1 MVNRLYLPHSKGE
14 RNMKRVS
21 VMVLVLSALLLNG
34 SQVWSEVQ
42 VGMAASLPDA
52 VPVTSVASL
61 PDAAPVGPAAACTH
75 SHSVGGH
82 PLASCHAEV
91 FDDKDGNERSVSVYY
106 TLDTSADDHWIS
118 SDAQAQNVGD
128 WAREAWLRYEL
139 DADGVEPYH
148 TGCGSNIDI
157 LIRDGP
163 WGGIA
168 WWASSGDCEIG
179 INAGCVRGGGCQGTT
194 YHEMQHYEQYGF
206 DDCYDDWKSG
216 YSGNAEFIEG
226 YADYG
231 RSTVASAN
239 WYGGNAYDPH
249 TDMYDRSYG
258 NRFVIYLS
266 EQVSSGLGPNGSTS
280 DPWYRSNGMYEHYRE
295 CENQDTL
302 YVEDTIV
309 AKYTP
314 YSYKE
319 FFMNFFAANWA
330 MNWADQSSQPELQY
344 WEDDANAFA
353 SPTLDQDVS
362 MSGGTQSFAG
372 ESTPDHWAG
381 RYYQVRPQ
389 SGCPYLMVEVDGDPG
404 ATLGINIMGADTGAP
419 SVVRSAWVGQ
429 DFARTIAAYGVHDRV
444 VAAVNAF
451 SHNYSYD
458 VDFTCV
464 TPQLDIIEPRQ
475 TNFALVGDPASPI
488 AFLARFRVM
497 SGSTPVRGLPESSFT
512 FDAGGD
518 AVTVVAGTL
527 QEIGGG
533 EYWATLLPPTKPAGT
548 TFVDFG
554 ACLDGTICDAETNA
568 LLYVAPGNSD
578 IAILH
583 DASGSMKDEDVIG
596 EGTRLENAQKAA
608 TVWANLAQAGD
619 RYAVLDFSA
628 FDSPPG
634 CAPDCPFDIQTHLPR
649 TDITN
654 PGTQIAAIESAIAA
668 TSAREWTPVGQGLV
682 EAKDLLQAAPYSLN
696 PKYIILLSDGE
707 ENIKPMYAAVQ
718 AEIVSSGVVVNTI
731 TFGDGAGAPLM
742 AQIAADT
749 GGVYRYVPSSTGST
763 MLSDPADQ
771 PGSTFYPGPL
781 SLQDTYEYYD
791 TRAQG
796 AARVLHAFHTAVP
809 DQAWRLE
816 QLNVDKSV
824 NTLRLVAAG
833 KQADADLTGG
843 EGYQRKVEVL
853 PPSAGPREWIPIS
866 PPGQPAPPANWD
878 IRNSKYVDVLIVPNP
893 EEGLWQIR
901 TRYVYVIGAAGP
913 SAAGPPAVAPQALES
928 DFVVNGS
935 VQSTFRLEGRFLE
948 PYEDGL
954 GEVGQPLPILAAL
967 MGKTGTHAGASVS
980 ATIER
985 PGGTIKQI
993 QLWDDGEHGDGAA
1006 GDGLYGNTYWL
1017 TTVGGSYNVQ
1027 IEATFPD
1034 PNAPATELR
1043 REWLGG
1049 FWIKGQPGDDDDDR
1063 IPTWWERL
1071 FPCMDPK
1078 KYDSQDDPD
1087 KDGLN
1092 NWQEWENNTDPC
1104 DPDTDDGGENDG
1116 SEVKGGRDPHWPGD
1130 DRVPPILHFSV
1141 RPLSQAALIRWT
1153 PHISFTNMF
1162 LRGAGRDDIPMGT
1175 TGAYTV
1181 GLNNDQAYSL
1191 QIYGQTDDGTG
1202 GPTDP
1207 APVTPKAD
1215 PDPPSGVVFI
1225 NDDAPSTKVKEVTL
1239 RLTATDEPLGGMP
1252 SPGSAATIADRW
1264 MAANEV
1270 SGAVEMRISNDST
1283 MAGAAWE
1290 PLAATVNWVL
1300 DGDPGDMCYVYAQF
1314 RDGVENESIVIFDA
1328 ILLEPLKVYL
1338 PTILKGFG
1346 P

>member
-1 MVNRLYLPHSKGE
+1 
-14 RNMKRVS
+14 MKRVS
-21 VMVLVLSALLLNG
+21 VIVLVLSLLLLNG
-34 SQVWSEVQ
+34 SQVFSEIKI
-42 VGMAASLPDA
+42 S
-52 VPVTSVASL
+52 TVASL
-61 PDAAPVGPAAACTH
+61 EDATPVTPAAACTH

-82 PLASCHAEV
+82 PLGSCHAEV
-91 FDDKDGNERSVSVYY
+91 FSDKDGNSRSVSVYY

-118 SDAQAQNVGD
+118 SDAQAQDVGD

-139 DADGVEPYH
+139 DANGVEPYH
-148 TGCGSNIDI
+148 TGCDSNIDI

-179 INAGCVRGGGCQGTT
+179 INAPCVRGGGCQGTT

-206 DDCYDDWKSG
+206 DDCYDDWKPG
-216 YSGNAEFIEG
+216 YDGNAEFIEG

-231 RSTVASAN
+231 RSTVVSAN
-239 WYGGNAYDPH
+239 WYGNNAYNPH
-249 TDMYDRSYG
+249 TSMYDRSYG

-266 EQVSSGLGPNGSTS
+266 EQVSSGLGPNGSIS

-295 CENQDTL
+295 CENQDDL

-319 FFMNFFAANWA
+319 FFMSFFAANWA

-344 WEDDANAFA
+344 WEDDAHAFA
-353 SPTLDQDVS
+353 SPTLDEDVS

-389 SGCPYLMVEVDGDPG
+389 SGCPYLMVEVDGQSG
-404 ATLGINIMGADTGAP
+404 ATLGINIMGANTSTP

-429 DFARTIAAYGVHDRV
+429 DFERTIAAYGVHDRV

-451 SHNYSYD
+451 NSNYSYD

-512 FDAGGD
+512 FDAAGD
-518 AVTVVAGTL
+518 AVTVATGSL

-548 TFVDFG
+548 TFVNFR
-554 ACLDGTICDAETNA
+554 ACLDGAICDTETDA

-583 DASGSMKDEDVIG
+583 DASGSMSIEDVVG

-634 CAPDCPFDIQTHLPR
+634 CNPNCPHDIQIHLPR

-654 PGTQIAAIESAIAA
+654 PSTQIATIESAINA
-668 TSAREWTPVGQGLV
+668 TSAREWTPVGQGLK
-682 EAKDLLQAAPYSLN
+682 EAKNRLQAAPYSLN

-707 ENIKPMYAAVQ
+707 ENINPMYADVQ
-718 AEIVSSGVVVNTI
+718 AEIVSSGVVVDTVA
-731 TFGDGAGAPLM
+731 FGDGTGAPLM

-749 GGVYRYVPSSTGST
+749 GGVYRYVPSSPGLAA
-763 MLSDPADQ
+763 LSDQTAESALQ
-771 PGSTFYPGPL
+771 ELVARGLQEGLANQLASAFYPGPL
-781 SLQDTYEYYD
+781 SLQDTYEYYE

-796 AARVLHAFHTAVP
+796 AARVLNAFHTTVP
-809 DQAWRLE
+809 DNTWQYE
-816 QLNVDKSV
+816 QVTVDTSV
-824 NTLRLVAAG
+824 NTLRLVSAG
-833 KQADADLTGG
+833 KQLDADVIGACTGYHRMVDVLRPGGG
-843 EGYQRKVEVL
+843 ERD
-853 PPSAGPREWIPIS
+853 WIPIS
-866 PPGQPAPPANWD
+866 PPAQPAPPASWD

-893 EEGLWQIR
+893 EPGLWRIR
-901 TRYVYVIGAAGP
+901 TKYSYLVCPTLAQGVQ
-913 SAAGPPAVAPQALES
+913 PQALES
-928 DFVVNGS
+928 DFLINGS

-967 MGKTGTHAGASVS
+967 MQKTGTQPGASVL
-980 ATIER
+980 ARIDR
-985 PGGTIKQI
+985 PGGTFDLRW
-993 QLWDDGEHGDGAA
+993 LWDDGEHGDGSA
-1006 GDGLYGNTYWL
+1006 GDGLYGNTYWK
-1017 TTVGGSYNVQ
+1017 TTLGGSYNVRVVAQ
-1027 IEATFPD
+1027 FED
-1034 PNAPATELR
+1034 PNSPGTMLL
-1043 REWLGG
+1043 REWLGS
-1049 FWIKGQPGDDDDDR
+1049 FWVKGQPGDLDDDR
-1063 IPTWWERL
+1063 IPTWWERQ
-1071 FPCMDPK
+1071 FPCMNPEQ
-1078 KYDSQDDPD
+1078 YDSQEDPD

-1092 NWQEWENNTDPC
+1092 NWDEWQNNTDPC

-1116 SEVKGGRDPHWPGD
+1116 SEVNGKRDPHWPGD
-1130 DRVPPILHFSV
+1130 DKVPPILRFSV
-1141 RPLSQAALIRWT
+1141 RPLNQAALIRWT
-1153 PHISFTNMF
+1153 RHISFTNMY
-1162 LRGAGRDDIPMGT
+1162 LRGAGREDIPMGT

-1181 GLNNDQAYSL
+1181 TLNNDQTYPL
-1191 QIYGQTDDGTG
+1191 QIYGQTEDGTG
-1202 GPTDP
+1202 APTDP
-1207 APVTPKAD
+1207 VQVTPKAD
-1215 PDPPSGVVFI
+1215 PDPPSGVVLI
-1225 NDDAPSTKVKEVTL
+1225 NDDAPTTKYRDVIL
-1239 RLTATDEPLGGMP
+1239 RLNATDEPLGGMP
-1252 SPGSAATIADRW
+1252 SPGSAATIADQW
-1264 MAANEV
+1264 MAANAV
-1270 SGAVEMRISNDST
+1270 SGDVEMRVSNDPT

-1290 PLAATVNWVL
+1290 PLASTKGWVL
-1300 DGDPGDMCYVYAQF
+1300 NCNRGDLCYVYAQF
-1314 RDGVENESIVIFDA
+1314 RDGVENESVVIFDA
-1328 ILLEPLKVYL
+1328 IFFEPRKIYL
-1338 PTILKGFG
+1338 PVVLRGFT